1 MLIENRKGLD
11 VVKKKY
17 LVPVDGSDHSLR
29 ALEYAIEH
37 AKETESE
44 ILLVHVQPE
53 YNTHNIRRFI
63 TKEQIKE
70 YQQEMADEAFRATE
84 PLLSQS
90 DVPVAKVVLIGVA
103 SDEICRLARNEKV
116 KGIIMGSRGLGRVKG
131 SVLGSISYSVLHT
144 ADVPVT
150 IVP

>member
-1 MLIENRKGLD
+1 MKQN
-11 VVKKKY
+11 Y

-29 ALEYAIEH
+29 ALAYAIEH
-37 AKETESE
+37 AKETDNG

-53 YNTHNIRRFI
+53 YDTHNIRRFI

-70 YQQEMADEAFRATE
+70 YQQEMADEAFLAAE

-90 DVPVAKVVLIGVA
+90 DVTVEKVLLTGVA
-103 SDEICRLARNEKV
+103 SDEICRLARKEKV

-150 IVP
+150 VVP

>member
-1 MLIENRKGLD
+1 MKQ
-11 VVKKKY
+11 KY
-17 LVPVDGSDHSLR
+17 LVPVDGSEHSLR

-37 AKETESE
+37 AKETGSG

-70 YQQEMADEAFRATE
+70 YQQEMADEAFQATE
-84 PLLSQS
+84 PLLSNS
-90 DVPVAKVVLIGVA
+90 DVPVEKVMLIGIA
-103 SDEICRLARNEKV
+103 SDEICRLARKEKV

-150 IVP
+150 VVP